1 MVSARHNRKRK
12 HGRRRMGLLFKL
24 LCGAALAA
32 ALTVGA
38 TVFFQVETI
47 AVVGS
52 SRYTPEEVIAASGVA
67 VGDNLF
73 RMNKN
78 QVSQRIRQQLPY
90 IGDVAVQRGLPSTL
104 TFTVKEWAAAAR
116 VEVYADPETAE
127 PPDGEQEGDKSS
139 EEAPEAPEEQGTAA
153 TAPWLINAAGK
164 LLEEA
169 GEGSGGHPG
178 DRADRPL
185 PPGGGADGRVPEPAG
200 AAGDPEKASVRP
212 GAGGDAGAGGLHRP
226 DPQHLDLHGVPG
238 AVRGADPPG

>member
-153 TAPWLINAAGK
+153 TAP
-164 LLEEA
+164 
-169 GEGSGGHPG
+169 GSSTR
-178 DRADRPL
+178 RASCWR
-185 PPGGGADGRVPEPAG
+185 
-200 AAGDPEKASVRP
+200 RP
-212 GAGGDAGAGGLHRP
+212 GKA
-226 DPQHLDLHGVPG
+226 PG
-238 AVRGADPPG
+238 PSR